1 MTNNNRRLAQKR
13 KRRHQE
19 RVNKYHL
26 NMKLQR
32 ESILENT
39 LEGQII
45 KDYNIQ
51 NLYNSENES
60 NLLSSYDTGLFI
72 IYRLQSNLIS
82 QTIYCRLSFVSNVI
96 EKPLLRE
103 YMIVDISI

>member
-1 MTNNNRRLAQKR
+1 MPNNNRKLAQKR

-19 RVNKYHL
+19 RVNKHHL

-45 KDYNIQ
+45 KDYNIP
-51 NLYNSENES
+51 NLYNSENEN
-60 NLLSSYDTGLFI
+60 NLVSSYDMMNDIPNIDDSKNSMCI
-72 IYRLQSNLIS
+72 IS
-82 QTIYCRLSFVSNVI
+82 
-96 EKPLLRE
+96 
-103 YMIVDISI
+103 

>member
-1 MTNNNRRLAQKR
+1 MPNNNRRLAQKR

-19 RVNKYHL
+19 RVNKHHL

-45 KDYNIQ
+45 KDYNIP

-60 NLLSSYDTGLFI
+60 NLLSSYDMMNDIPNIDDSKNSMCI
-72 IYRLQSNLIS
+72 IS
-82 QTIYCRLSFVSNVI
+82 
-96 EKPLLRE
+96 
-103 YMIVDISI
+103 

>member
-1 MTNNNRRLAQKR
+1 MPNNNRRLAQKR

-19 RVNKYHL
+19 RVNKHHL

-45 KDYNIQ
+45 KDYNIP
-51 NLYNSENES
+51 NLYNSENEN
-60 NLLSSYDTGLFI
+60 NLLSSYDMMNDIPNIDDSKNSMCI
-72 IYRLQSNLIS
+72 IS
-82 QTIYCRLSFVSNVI
+82 
-96 EKPLLRE
+96 
-103 YMIVDISI
+103 

>member
-1 MTNNNRRLAQKR
+1 MPNNNKRLAQKR

-19 RVNKYHL
+19 RVNKHHL

-45 KDYNIQ
+45 KDYNIP
-51 NLYNSENES
+51 NLYNSENEN
-60 NLLSSYDTGLFI
+60 NLLSSYDMMNDIPNIDDSKNSMCI
-72 IYRLQSNLIS
+72 IS
-82 QTIYCRLSFVSNVI
+82 
-96 EKPLLRE
+96 
-103 YMIVDISI
+103 

>member
-1 MTNNNRRLAQKR
+1 MPNNNRRLAQKR

-19 RVNKYHL
+19 RVNKHHL

-45 KDYNIQ
+45 KDYNIE

-60 NLLSSYDTGLFI
+60 NLLSSYDMMNDIPNIDDSKNSMCI
-72 IYRLQSNLIS
+72 IS
-82 QTIYCRLSFVSNVI
+82 
-96 EKPLLRE
+96 
-103 YMIVDISI
+103 